1 MIFIKS
7 ALAPAAPTVGPT
19 VAPTVAPTA
28 GPAVGA
34 SLNERLRAF
43 MSLCGPLL
51 RHSLRRGPHVVGE
64 PVHEE
69 PRVRSEET
77 LLMVG
82 HQSVID
88 EPSYRRAKG

>member
-1 MIFIKS
+1 MIFIKFD
-7 ALAPAAPTVGPT
+7 LAPAAPTVGPT
-19 VAPTVAPTA
+19 VASTA

-34 SLNERLRAF
+34 SPNERLRAF
-43 MSLCGPLL
+43 TSLCGLLL

-77 LLMVG
+77 LLMVVN
-82 HQSVID
+82 QSVID
-88 EPSYRRAKG
+88 EPSYRRAQL